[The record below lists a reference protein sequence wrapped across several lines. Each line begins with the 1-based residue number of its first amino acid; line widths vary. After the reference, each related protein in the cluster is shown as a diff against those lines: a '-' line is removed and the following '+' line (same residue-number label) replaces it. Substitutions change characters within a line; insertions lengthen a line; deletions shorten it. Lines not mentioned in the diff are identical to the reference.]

1 MDEKRLCS
9 NCGNRCCKD
18 VIPQCRDIYRKECL
32 NEGRKFWLPIAE
44 KKECKINDFD
54 MARLAIV
61 ASAIA
66 QTAKTA
72 RDLNRRLSAML
83 DSIGID
89 ESDPEFEAAYGY
101 LEGDCDE
108 KPLIEYVKEQMQ
120 CKG

>member
-18 VIPQCRDIYRKECL
+18 VIPQCREIYQKECL
-32 NEGRKFWLPIAE
+32 DNGRKFWLPIAE
-44 KKECKINDFD
+44 KEKREIHDFD

-89 ESDPEFEAAYGY
+89 EGDPEFEAAYGY

-120 CKG
+120 CKK

>member
-1 MDEKRLCS
+1 MD
-9 NCGNRCCKD
+9 N
-18 VIPQCRDIYRKECL
+18 
-32 NEGRKFWLPIAE
+32 GRKFWLPIAE
-44 KKECKINDFD
+44 KEKRKINDFD
-54 MARLAIV
+54 MARLTIV

-72 RDLNRRLSAML
+72 RDLNRRFSAMM

-108 KPLIEYVKEQMQ
+108 KPILEYIQEKL
-120 CKG
+120 KGG